1 MDPLLSILV
10 VLAIAVLVLQ
20 AVLITAVLRR
30 VLGERRSRIQREA
43 RQARRYAPSERP
55 LLP

>member
-10 VLAIAVLVLQ
+10 VLAIVVFVLQ
-20 AVLITAVLRR
+20 AVLITAVLRW
-30 VLGERRSRIQREA
+30 LLAERRSRLQREA
-43 RQARRYAPSERP
+43 RQARRYAPIERP